1 MLPGGDFG
9 LFAGELT
16 LVVLVVVE
24 FDVVGFDAVEE
35 EVGGFFEEGVDAEVE
50 GVEVGVERGRGGY

>member
-9 LFAGELT
+9 LFAGELA

-24 FDVVGFDAVEE
+24 LDVVGFDAVEE
-35 EVGGFFEEGVDAEVE
+35 EVGGFFEERVDAEVE
-50 GVEVGVERGRGGY
+50 GVEVGVERGGGGY

>member
-1 MLPGGDFG
+1 M
-9 LFAGELT
+9 FAGELT